1 MKRTLYLKFLI
12 AYFLFAAFGF
22 LAVGTFVYSMT
33 LDHCKRERAESLYS
47 EATQIADTYASDL
60 YNSETSIATVQE
72 QLSVLSK
79 YLKATIW
86 IINPSG
92 RLVIDSAKTLD
103 ADQEVIVKGF
113 DPTVTGGTYYTI
125 GNFFHSFDDEEL
137 SVFAPITAN
146 YKVRAYVVIHTPMS
160 SIQ

>member
-22 LAVGTFVYSMT
+22 LAVGTFVSSLT
-33 LDHCKRERAESLYS
+33 LEHSKRERAESLYS

-103 ADQEVIVKGF
+103 ADQEADVKGF
-113 DPTVTGGTYYTI
+113 DPTITGGTYYTI
-125 GNFFHSFDDEEL
+125 GNFFGSFEDKELECICADYCKLYGKSICGNPYTDEQ
-137 SVFAPITAN
+137 
-146 YKVRAYVVIHTPMS
+146 H
-160 SIQ
+160 